1 MTTTKIELLPWE
13 VSPSASIDFSDTVTL
28 KRYIEAVLKGY
39 SQLNMDGLDFRKRS
53 DRLGWDEHQALR
65 AALLEPKSVEAIAE
79 LCWWIRQNLSERLNI
94 NYKHDSYH
102 LKHLAEREVG
112 YVTNGQMIVAMLLCG
127 YKMGNTIVGLNP
139 SFNVA
144 ERSIQEA
151 ALMAKSG
158 SIPQRKIEKNR
169 HLGGRWK

>member
-1 MTTTKIELLPWE
+1 MMIESELLHRIRMLGIENLFTPN
-13 VSPSASIDFSDTVTL
+13 IDFSDTVTL
-28 KRYIEAVLKGY
+28 KRQIEAVLKVY
-39 SQLNMDGLDFRKRS
+39 SQLNMDGLDSRKRS
-53 DRLGWDEHQALR
+53 DRKGWDEHQALR

-79 LCWWIRQNLSERLNI
+79 LCWWIRHNLSERLNI

-102 LKHLAEREVG
+102 LKHIAEREVG
-112 YVTNGQMIVAMLLCG
+112 YVSNGQMIVAMLLCG

-158 SIPQRKIEKNR
+158 SIPQRKNREK
-169 HLGGRWK
+169 